1 MTDELKPTMKKTQLS
16 ILLLTLSTFALSTFA
31 ADWPQWRGPN
41 RDGVSTETGILDEW
55 PEGGPKLLW
64 KATGVGAGFSSVS
77 VANGRIYTMG
87 DGKESSN
94 VHCLDPKG
102 GKIIWSSKPVGKTGG
117 NYKGTRCTPTFD
129 DGHLYALGQFGDLV
143 CLRAVDGSEV
153 WRKSLTKDFGGR
165 SGGWNYTESPLVDD
179 GKVIV
184 TPGGKQG
191 AVVALDKKT
200 GELIWQSKEF
210 TDGAQ
215 YSSLIVREFGGKRQ
229 YIQLTGANVVGLEA
243 STGKVFW
250 QAPRKGKTATISTPI
265 FHEGHVFVSS
275 AYGVGCNGFKVTH
288 SGGRFSAKEIY
299 ANKTISNHHGG
310 CIRVGDYVYAS
321 SSGTLACVEL
331 QTGEEMWRQR
341 SAGKGAI
348 LIIDGKIILRAENGP
363 LALVELN
370 PKEYRQ
376 ISKFDQPERSKA
388 KAWPH
393 PVVSDGVLYVRDQ
406 DILLAYD
413 VRK

>member
-1 MTDELKPTMKKTQLS
+1 
-16 ILLLTLSTFALSTFA
+16 
-31 ADWPQWRGPN
+31 
-41 RDGVSTETGILDEW
+41 
-55 PEGGPKLLW
+55 
-64 KATGVGAGFSSVS
+64 
-77 VANGRIYTMG
+77 MG
-87 DGKESSN
+87 DGKESSS
-94 VHCLDPKG
+94 VHCLNPKD

-143 CLRAVDGSEV
+143 CLRASDGSEI

-165 SGGWNYTESPLVDD
+165 SGGWNYTESPLVDE

-200 GELIWQSKEF
+200 GELLWQSKEF

-229 YIQLTGANVVGLEA
+229 YVQLTGDNVVGLEA
-243 STGKVFW
+243 STGKVLW
-250 QAPRKGKTATISTPI
+250 QAPRKGRTATISTPI

-288 SGGRFSAKEIY
+288 SGGNFSAKEIY

-321 SSGTLACVEL
+321 SNGTLACVEL
-331 QTGEEMWRQR
+331 KTGKEMWRQR

>member
-1 MTDELKPTMKKTQLS
+1 MKKTQFP
-16 ILLLTLSTFALSTFA
+16 ILLLTLSTFVLSTFA

-117 NYKGTRCTPTFD
+117 NYKGTRCPPTFD

-143 CLRAVDGSEV
+143 CLRAVDGSQV

-229 YIQLTGANVVGLEA
+229 YVQLTGANVVGLEA
-243 STGKVFW
+243 STGKVLW
-250 QAPRKGKTATISTPI
+250 KAPRKGKTATISTPI

-310 CIRVGDYVYAS
+310 FIRVGDYVSAS

-331 QTGEEMWRQR
+331 KTGEEMWRQR

>member
-1 MTDELKPTMKKTQLS
+1 MKKTQLS

-94 VHCLDPKG
+94 VHCLNPKD

-129 DGHLYALGQFGDLV
+129 EGQLYALGQFGDLV
-143 CLRAVDGSEV
+143 CLRASDGSEV

-200 GELIWQSKEF
+200 GELVWQSKEF

-229 YIQLTGANVVGLEA
+229 YV
-243 STGKVFW
+243 
-250 QAPRKGKTATISTPI
+250 
-265 FHEGHVFVSS
+265 
-275 AYGVGCNGFKVTH
+275 
-288 SGGRFSAKEIY
+288 
-299 ANKTISNHHGG
+299 
-310 CIRVGDYVYAS
+310 
-321 SSGTLACVEL
+321 
-331 QTGEEMWRQR
+331 
-341 SAGKGAI
+341 
-348 LIIDGKIILRAENGP
+348 
-363 LALVELN
+363 
-370 PKEYRQ
+370 
-376 ISKFDQPERSKA
+376 
-388 KAWPH
+388 
-393 PVVSDGVLYVRDQ
+393 
-406 DILLAYD
+406 
-413 VRK
+413 

>member
-1 MTDELKPTMKKTQLS
+1 MKTTKHTLVLVLLS
-16 ILLLTLSTFALSTFA
+16 SFATSLFA
-31 ADWPQWRGPN
+31 GDWPQWRGPN
-41 RDGVSTETGILDEW
+41 RDGVSTETGILDAW

-64 KATGVGAGFSSVS
+64 KTKGVGAGFSSVS
-77 VANGRIYTMG
+77 VTGGRIYTMG
-87 DGKESSN
+87 DGQNASQ
-94 VHCLDPKG
+94 VHCLDTRN
-102 GKIIWSSKPVGKTGG
+102 GKILWSSKPVGKTGG

-143 CLRAVDGSEV
+143 CLRAKDGSEV

-165 SGGWNYTESPLVDD
+165 SGGWNYTESPLVDE
-179 GKVIV
+179 GKVMV

-210 TDGAQ
+210 TDSAQ

-243 STGKVFW
+243 STGKVLW
-250 QAPRKGKTATISTPI
+250 KAPRKGRTATISTPI
-265 FHEGHVFVSS
+265 FHEGHLFVSS
-275 AYGVGCNGFKVTH
+275 AYGVGCNGFKVSH
-288 SGGRFSAKEIY
+288 EGGKFTTKELY

-310 CIRVGDYVYAS
+310 CIRVGDHVYAS
-321 SSGTLACVEL
+321 SGGTLACMEL
-331 QTGEEMWRQR
+331 KTGKEMWRKR
-341 SAGKGAI
+341 SAGKGSI

-370 PKEYRQ
+370 PKEYRE
-376 ISKFDQPERSKA
+376 ISKFDQPDRSKA

-393 PVVSDGVLYVRDQ
+393 PVVSNGVLYVRDQ

>member
-1 MTDELKPTMKKTQLS
+1 MQRTKLS
-16 ILLLTLSTFALSTFA
+16 FLLVVLSTFALSVFA
-31 ADWPQWRGPN
+31 EDWPQWRGPN

-64 KATGVGAGFSSVS
+64 KANGIGAGFSSVS
-77 VANGRIYTMG
+77 VTGNRIYTMG
-87 DGKESSN
+87 DGQEASQ
-94 VHCLDPKG
+94 VHCLNAQN
-102 GKIIWSSKPVGKTGG
+102 GKIIWSSKHVGKTGG

-129 DGHLYALGQFGDLV
+129 DGLLYALGQFGDLV
-143 CLRAVDGSEV
+143 CLRAADGSEV
-153 WRKSLTKDFGGR
+153 WRKHLTKDLGGR
-165 SGGWNYTESPLVDD
+165 SGGWNYTESPLVDE
-179 GKVIV
+179 GKVMV
-184 TPGGKQG
+184 TPGGKKG

-200 GELIWQSKEF
+200 GDLVWQSKEF

-215 YSSLIVREFGGKRQ
+215 YSSLIVRDFGGKRQ
-229 YIQLTGANVVGLEA
+229 YIQLTGASVVGIEA
-243 STGKVFW
+243 STGKVLW
-250 QAPRKGKTATISTPI
+250 KAPRKGRTATVSTPI

-275 AYGVGCNGFKVTH
+275 AYGVGCNGFKVTND
-288 SGGRFSAKEIY
+288 GERFTAKEIY

-310 CIRVGDYVYAS
+310 CIRVGDHVYAS
-321 SSGTLACVEL
+321 SGGTLACMEL
-331 QTGEEMWRQR
+331 KTGKEMWRQR
-341 SAGKGAI
+341 SAGKGSI
-348 LIIDGKIILRAENGP
+348 LIIDGKIILRAENGA

-376 ISKFDQPERSKA
+376 ISKFDQPDRSKA